1 MGGFRAR
8 VTETRSLAMPNSATG
23 EEARRQQGAGFLFLA
38 STEELGIEC
47 QVGHPAKEPRTP
59 AGSVLWIQ
67 AVLIR
72 HGLAT
77 F

>member
-1 MGGFRAR
+1 MQWS
-8 VTETRSLAMPNSATG
+8 VNL
-23 EEARRQQGAGFLFLA
+23 
-38 STEELGIEC
+38 TEELGIEC

-59 AGSVLWIQ
+59 ADSVLCIQ
-67 AVLIR
+67 AVFIR